1 MSTQIHP
8 GCESFSAQGTRQGVL
23 VLHGYGGS
31 PESVMSVAKM
41 CAAAGYTVE
50 CPRLPGHGTS
60 IEDMLNYGFS
70 DWVKTYTDTLN
81 DLKSRC
87 DEVIVFGLS
96 FGGLMTAYL
105 AQRNPDVKAV
115 VFVNPWIIPHD
126 ASLVELAKGA
136 VEGGVFT
143 MESMVTDPR
152 VPNGIEFGYAET
164 NIKGFVEISEL
175 LPTVLD
181 VSKIKVPALLFSS
194 REDYTL
200 PVANGDALV
209 ANYGGSI
216 ERIWMENSSHVA
228 TMDVDKDLIETKT
241 LEFLKKVFA

>member
-8 GCESFSAQGTRQGVL
+8 GCESFSAQGSRQGVL

-41 CAAAGYTVE
+41 CAGAGFTVE

-70 DWVKTYTDTLN
+70 DWEKTYTDALN

-87 DEVIVFGLS
+87 DEVIIFGLS
-96 FGGLMTAYL
+96 FGGFMTAYL

-126 ASLVELAKGA
+126 ASLIELAKGA
-136 VEGGVFT
+136 VDGGVLT

-175 LPTVLD
+175 IPTALD
-181 VSKIKVPALLFSS
+181 VSKIKVPALLFFHKFYIIVLSQYLHDW
-194 REDYTL
+194 RY
-200 PVANGDALV
+200 
-209 ANYGGSI
+209 YHISI
-216 ERIWMENSSHVA
+216 LNKRGLAPYFVCSTTPTAKIGF
-228 TMDVDKDLIETKT
+228 
-241 LEFLKKVFA
+241 FLKSLPYEKA